1 MCVLSTTLVCVF
13 HHGLLRFV
21 GLATSTADKCV
32 GAPYCPGINSALEVV
47 PPFELL
53 VYEGLGAIYTSSIRI
68 LCLEVS
74 QTGICVGGTTRFV
87 CVTFVFVLPYVER
100 LGRGDSFCCTSPL
113 DDTRVSPIYN
123 ARYISNQG
131 SVEVTVSQREVG

>member
-13 HHGLLRFV
+13 HHGLLRLV

-47 PPFELL
+47 PPFEFL
-53 VYEGLGAIYTSSIRI
+53 VYEGLGAIDTHSIWI
-68 LCLEVS
+68 LCLEVPR
-74 QTGICVGGTTRFV
+74 TGICVGGSTRFV
-87 CVTFVFVLPYVER
+87 CVTFIFVLPYVER
-100 LGRGDSFCCTSPL
+100 LGRGGSFCCTSPL
-113 DDTRVSPIYN
+113 YYTRVSPTYN

-131 SVEVTVSQREVG
+131 SLEVTVSQGDAG